1 MMKALK
7 SMEVEHGP
15 SSKIIQDFGSTPG
28 NLDKDCFLTSTPRRL
43 EIVCNECKRLCQKN
57 QHMKIHMKANIWDP
71 PPPDISSIDPPDD

>member
-15 SSKIIQDFGSTPG
+15 SSKIIQDFGTTPG
-28 NLDKDCFLTSTPRRL
+28 NLDKDCFLTSTPRIL

-57 QHMKIHMKANIWDP
+57 QHMYMKANIWD
-71 PPPDISSIDPPDD
+71 PPDISSIDPPDD